1 MLSPLVA
8 NIYLNELD
16 YFIGEKYRMVR
27 YADDFVILTTCEAE
41 AEQALA
47 AVRAWMAS
55 HRLELHPENTRI
67 VSETNDPNGF
77 PIDTR
82 M

>member
-1 MLSPLVA
+1 VLSPLLA

-16 YFIGEKYRMVR
+16 HLIGEKYRMVR
-27 YADDFVILTTCEAE
+27 YADDFVILTTCAAE

-55 HRLELHPENTRI
+55 HQLDNCILTR
-67 VSETNDPNGF
+67 PG
-77 PIDTR
+77 
-82 M
+82 